1 MGGDIMNV
9 ISRILFLMEREKVTG
24 YELAKKSGISHSTI
38 STIFRKNRQPNI
50 TTLQKIC
57 KGLNI
62 SMAEFFYE
70 DDGSNSV
77 ENKFNSLSEKSKEII
92 LYLLDKLD

>member
-1 MGGDIMNV
+1 MNV
-9 ISRILFLMEREKVTG
+9 IGRILFLMEREKMTG
-24 YELAKKSGISHSTI
+24 YELAKKCGISHSTI

-57 KGLNI
+57 NGLNI

-70 DDGSNSV
+70 DNGSNSIV
-77 ENKFNSLSEKSKEII
+77 NKFNSLSNNSKEII
-92 LYLLDKLD
+92 LYLLEKLD

>member
-1 MGGDIMNV
+1 
-9 ISRILFLMEREKVTG
+9 
-24 YELAKKSGISHSTI
+24 
-38 STIFRKNRQPNI
+38 
-50 TTLQKIC
+50 
-57 KGLNI
+57 
-62 SMAEFFYE
+62 MAEFFYE